1 MILKGKTSWL
11 SWKPWVSRPKY
22 FEWAWIPMDLIT
34 TKTGTTPEGSE
45 WAKINIPKEASI
57 GDLWAF
63 KDLVE
68 VPTSLTPGDYVL
80 SFRWDCLDS
89 PQIWSACA
97 NIKIE

>member
-1 MILKGKTSWL
+1 M
-11 SWKPWVSRPKY
+11 
-22 FEWAWIPMDLIT
+22 ELIT

-45 WAKINIPKEASI
+45 WAKINLPKDI
-57 GDLWAF
+57 DVGDAWAF

-68 VPTSLTPGDYVL
+68 VPQSLTPGDYVL
-80 SFRWDCLDS
+80 SFRWDCLTS